1 MKKYIH
7 FIPAGLVALFI
18 TGWIITSPGS
28 TSAGNVEPISEEL
41 QVNSTV
47 PAPEALE
54 KEGEAFSRWLKGG
67 LNRNIV
73 PAAAAGIVKGERL
86 VFSTGAFADKKTI
99 FGIASLSKTFTAI
112 LALRLAE
119 EGILSL
125 DEKASTYLRS
135 LKIARKDLKSKKV
148 TLRHLLTHT
157 SGLPTFGRKY
167 RTFNFGKESVHIPE
181 QTNPAGYC
189 YAYSNPGFVLAK
201 LIIESA
207 SGKSYEENL
216 KKYIFGPLEMHST
229 TGRWSNGTGGIQTNL
244 EDLSKYAAMLIG
256 RGRYRGRKILSRD
269 SFEEMLSSPLDRP
282 ETRAD
287 YHYSLSWEVITVEGS
302 VDSYYKAGRWYGEA
316 SAVQVFP
323 RKGIA
328 LIYVANPPVHLSK
341 PFMSWRSGLT
351 ARLRSLVRTA
361 EADRRICSTWP
372 FLDQDELKRYTGTYR
387 SIETGRNITI
397 SFQNRNL
404 YSNIFGEPQPLYVFS
419 SNRLLLGKSQKLH
432 SFVWQD
438 NRIIGLSLTGGFY
451 ELVR

>member
-7 FIPAGLVALFI
+7 LIPAGFIALFI
-18 TGWIITSPGS
+18 AGWIVTSPGS
-28 TSAGNVEPISEEL
+28 TTAGNAEPVPFDL
-41 QVNSTV
+41 QINSTV
-47 PAPEALE
+47 PAPEALQ
-54 KEGEAFSRWLKGG
+54 KEGTSFSRWLKGN

-73 PAAAAGIVKGERL
+73 PAAAAGIVKGDRL
-86 VFSTGAFADKKTI
+86 VFSTGAFADKKTT

-112 LALRLAE
+112 LVLRLAE
-119 EGILSL
+119 EGLLSL
-125 DEKASTYLRS
+125 DDGASTYLPG
-135 LKIARKDLKSKKV
+135 LKIARQALKSKKV

-157 SGLPTFGRKY
+157 SGLPTFGKKY
-167 RTFNFGKESVHIPE
+167 RTFHFEKESVQLPE

-201 LIIESA
+201 LIIESV

-216 KKYIFGPLEMHST
+216 KKYILEPLEMHST
-229 TGRWSNGTGGIQTNL
+229 TGLWSNGTGGIRTNL

-256 RGRYRGRKILSRD
+256 RGQYRSRRILSEA
-269 SFEEMLSSPLDRP
+269 SFEEMLSSPLERP
-282 ETRAD
+282 DTRVD
-287 YHYSLSWEVITVEGS
+287 YHYSLSWEVITVGGA

-316 SAVQVFP
+316 SAIQVFP

-328 LIYVANPPVHLSK
+328 LIYVANPPVHLSG

-361 EADRRICSTWP
+361 EEDRRICSSWP
-372 FLDQDELKRYTGTYR
+372 SLDQDELKRYAGTYR

-397 SFQNRNL
+397 SFQNMNL
-404 YSNIFGEPQPLYVFS
+404 YSNIFGDSRRLHVFS

-432 SFVWQD
+432 SFVWQE

>member
-7 FIPAGLVALFI
+7 LIPAGFIALFI
-18 TGWIITSPGS
+18 TGWIVTSPGS
-28 TSAGNVEPISEEL
+28 TSAGNAEPVPAEL
-41 QVNSTV
+41 LINNTV
-47 PAPEALE
+47 PAPEALQ
-54 KEGEAFSRWLKGG
+54 KEGELFSRWLKGH

-73 PAAAAGIVKGERL
+73 PAAAAGIVKGEQL
-86 VFSTGAFADKKTI
+86 VFSTGACADKKTA

-125 DEKASTYLRS
+125 DEGASTYLPG
-135 LKIARKDLKSKKV
+135 LEIARKTLKSKKV

-157 SGLPTFGRKY
+157 SGLPTFGRNY
-167 RTFNFGKESVHIPE
+167 RTFSFGKDAVQIPE

-207 SGKSYEENL
+207 SGSSYEENL
-216 KKYIFGPLEMHST
+216 KKYIIGPLDMHST
-229 TGRWSNGTGGIQTNL
+229 TGRWSNGTGGIQTTL
-244 EDLSKYAAMLIG
+244 EDLSRYAAMLIG
-256 RGRYRGRKILSRD
+256 RGKYRGREILSED

-323 RKGIA
+323 QKGIA
-328 LIYVANPPVHLSK
+328 LIYVANPPAHLSK

-361 EADRRICSTWP
+361 ESDRSICSTWP
-372 FLDQDELKRYTGTYR
+372 SLDQDELKRYAGTYR

-397 SFQNRNL
+397 TYQNRNL
-404 YSNIFGEPQPLYVFS
+404 YSNIFGDPRPLFVFS

-438 NRIIGLSLTGGFY
+438 SRIIGLSLTGGFY